1 VSEGLRLLW
10 FDVHILIAQTM
21 PYSLYINPN
30 VRREFV
36 GIEGAARRL
45 LYSSL
50 AVSRAYGH
58 FAWIRDL
65 NEHTKQSVG
74 SLMPKLPAVRNRR
87 SRLEG
92 APNAGEHYAENGN
105 YIFRRF
111 NSRRPVNRGVL

>member
-1 VSEGLRLLW
+1 
-10 FDVHILIAQTM
+10 M

-92 APNAGEHYAENGN
+92 APPLNKKGCPNAGEHYAENGN